1 MTARSLRFFFRVS
14 RSPEIGTGH
23 WARCQVLASA
33 LRASG
38 AQVHSNEHANSS
50 AAFLTEIQALGA
62 QPDDWVVFDSYAL
75 GEVWER
81 DARQAQLR
89 VLTIDDAPKRQY
101 AADVLLDPNVS
112 ALGARRWT
120 GYVAPHTQVFAGA
133 DYLLLREEFIQA
145 GARATISRPPE
156 APIRNVLVSMGGSD
170 PPGVALRVV
179 EAVRMIIASPHAFD
193 LKADLRNLCV
203 TVLGGALNTRA
214 SQLESLVGQLPN
226 AQYLSATENIAAL
239 MASADLCVGA
249 GGVTIWERAYMG
261 LPSLVVTLAENQ
273 REAVHFFDQ
282 EGAHK
287 SLGWH
292 EDVSAAT
299 IARAIAAAIASP
311 VDLRAMAARAKTLVG
326 EPRFVRDPLQLLLSS
341 QPIER

>member
-38 AQVHSNEHANSS
+38 AQVHFNEHANSP
-50 AAFLTEIQALGA
+50 AAFLTEIQAFGA
-62 QPDDWVVFDSYAL
+62 QPGDWVVLDSYAL
-75 GEVWER
+75 GEAWER

-112 ALGARRWT
+112 ALGARRWE
-120 GYVAPHTQVFAGA
+120 GYIVPHTRVFAGA
-133 DYLLLREEFIQA
+133 NYLLLREEFIQA
-145 GARATISRPPE
+145 AARATTSRPPE
-156 APIRNVLVSMGGSD
+156 APIRNILVSMGGSD
-170 PPGVALRVV
+170 PPGVALRV
-179 EAVRMIIASPHAFD
+179 ADALRQLFHSPQAFD
-193 LKADLRNLCV
+193 HEIDMRNLRI
-203 TVLGGALNTRA
+203 TFLGGAMNPRA
-214 SQLESLVGQLPN
+214 SQLESLVRQLPN
-226 AQYLSATENIAAL
+226 AQYLSTTDNIAAL
-239 MASADLCVGA
+239 MAKADLCVGA
-249 GGVTIWERAYMG
+249 GGVTIWERAYMA

-299 IARAIAAAIASP
+299 IARAIASALASP
-311 VDLRAMAARAKTLVG
+311 GDMRTMAARAKTLVG
-326 EPRFVRDPLQLLLSS
+326 EPRFVRGPLLFLAPS
-341 QPIER
+341 

>member
-14 RSPEIGTGH
+14 RSPEIGMGH

-38 AQVHSNEHANSS
+38 AAVYFNEHADSP
-50 AAFLTEIQALGA
+50 AAFLAEIRALGA
-62 QPDDWVVFDSYAL
+62 QPGDWVVLDSYAL
-75 GEVWER
+75 GEVWEL

-120 GYVAPHTQVFAGA
+120 GYVAPHTRVLAGA

-145 GARATISRPPE
+145 VARPTRSRQPE
-156 APIRNVLVSMGGSD
+156 SPIRNILVSMGGSD

-179 EAVRMIIASPHAFD
+179 EAVRMLIASPQAFD
-193 LKADLRNLCV
+193 LEVDMRNLRI
-203 TVLGGALNTRA
+203 TFLGGAMNPRA
-214 SQLESLVGQLPN
+214 SQLEALARQLPH
-226 AQYLSATENIAAL
+226 AQYLSTTDNIAAL

-261 LPSLVVTLAENQ
+261 LPSLVFTLAENQ
-273 REAVHFFDQ
+273 REAVHLFDQ

-299 IARAIAAAIASP
+299 IARAIASALVSP
-311 VDLRAMAARAKTLVG
+311 GEMRAMAARAKTLVG
-326 EPRFVRDPLQLLLSS
+326 EPGFVRDPLRFLAS
-341 QPIER
+341 R

>member
-1 MTARSLRFFFRVS
+1 MTAPRFFFRVS

-38 AQVHSNEHANSS
+38 AAVYFDEHSGSPDV
-50 AAFLTEIQALGA
+50 FLAEVAALGA
-62 QPDDWVVFDSYAL
+62 QPGDWVVLDSYAF
-75 GEVWER
+75 GEAWDR

-101 AADVLLDPNVS
+101 GADVLLDPNVS
-112 ALGARRWT
+112 ALGARKWE
-120 GYVAPHTQVFAGA
+120 GYIAPHTRVLAGA

-145 GARATISRPPE
+145 TARASTSRPVE
-156 APIRNVLVSMGGSD
+156 APIRNILVSMGGSD

-179 EAVRMIIASPHAFD
+179 EAVRMLIASPQAFD
-193 LKADLRNLCV
+193 LEFDMRNLRI
-203 TVLGGALNTRA
+203 TFLGGAMNPRA
-214 SQLESLVGQLPN
+214 SQLEASVRQLPN
-226 AQYLSATENIAAL
+226 ARYLSATENIAAL
-239 MASADLCVGA
+239 MAAADLCVGA

-261 LPSLVVTLAENQ
+261 LPSLVATLAENQ
-273 REAVHFFDQ
+273 REAVAFFDQ

-299 IARAIAAAIASP
+299 IATAIASALASP
-311 VDLRAMAARAKTLVG
+311 GDMQAMAARAKTLVG
-326 EPRFVRDPLQLLLSS
+326 EPRFVRDPLAYLNA
-341 QPIER
+341 QPSDFVP

>member
-1 MTARSLRFFFRVS
+1 MILRAPRFFFRVS

-23 WARCQVLASA
+23 WARCQVLAGA

-38 AQVHSNEHANSS
+38 AAVHFNEHANSP
-50 AAFLTEIQALGA
+50 AAFLTEILALGA
-62 QPDDWVVFDSYAL
+62 QPGDWVVLDSYAL
-75 GEVWER
+75 GEAWER

-89 VLTIDDAPKRQY
+89 VLTIDDAPKRRY

-120 GYVAPHTQVFAGA
+120 GYVAPHTRVFAGA

-145 GARATISRPPE
+145 AARASTSRPVE
-156 APIRNVLVSMGGSD
+156 APIRNILVSMGGSD
-170 PPGVALRVV
+170 PPGVALRV
-179 EAVRMIIASPHAFD
+179 ADALHLLFASPQAFD
-193 LKADLRNLCV
+193 LEVDMQKLRI
-203 TVLGGALNTRA
+203 TFLGGTMNTRA
-214 SQLESLVGQLPN
+214 SQLEALVRQLPN
-226 AQYLSATENIAAL
+226 AQYLSATENISAL
-239 MASADLCVGA
+239 MATADLCVGA

-261 LPSLVVTLAENQ
+261 LPSLVATLAENQ
-273 REAVHFFDQ
+273 REAVAFFDQ

-299 IARAIAAAIASP
+299 IARAIASALASP
-311 VDLRAMAARAKTLVG
+311 GDMQAMAARAKTLVG
-326 EPRFVRDPLQLLLSS
+326 EPGFVRDPLRFLVSS
-341 QPIER
+341 